1 VGAVGVI
8 GTNQINYM
16 WDIEI
21 PEYIC
26 VREVNGHV
34 FLFNDFT
41 GQTHVTTEHLTLLFK
56 CLMSNPNSILTHHS
70 LNHYITSNN
79 IDVDIDWN
87 DIVNKTVHAPH
98 FPKVVKDLGNSN
110 FVFDT
115 KDAEKINESNDP
127 FANW

>member
-1 VGAVGVI
+1 MIVGIDPFDAADAMGIQENILARRFKFTRSFPEDAKSLVKHLIV
-8 GTNQINYM
+8 TNVTKRYG
-16 WDIEI
+16 DL
-21 PEYIC
+21 
-26 VREVNGHV
+26 VNGP
-34 FLFNDFT
+34 ND
-41 GQTHVTTEHLTLLFK
+41 VKEHRWFA
-56 CLMSNPNSILTHHS
+56 
-70 LNHYITSNN
+70 
-79 IDVDIDWN
+79 DIDWN